1 MEDWCQLQV
10 TVIQDPLL
18 LGTNYP
24 KTVMPMKM
32 SPKKIACALT
42 FFFLIFLKIDEHQR
56 EESTEHESEGGAKE
70 RKKEFFSFLYC
81 HPLALAVIKSFAV
94 FIFIHSLDDL

>member
-10 TVIQDPLL
+10 TVTQDPLL
-18 LGTNYP
+18 LGTNDP

-32 SPKKIACALT
+32 SPKKLPCTQT
-42 FFFLIFLKIDEHQR
+42 FFFLFFSKIDEHAS
-56 EESTEHESEGGAKE
+56 EESTEQESEGDAKE
-70 RKKEFFSFLYC
+70 RKKEFFFLHY

-94 FIFIHSLDDL
+94 FIFIRPLDDL